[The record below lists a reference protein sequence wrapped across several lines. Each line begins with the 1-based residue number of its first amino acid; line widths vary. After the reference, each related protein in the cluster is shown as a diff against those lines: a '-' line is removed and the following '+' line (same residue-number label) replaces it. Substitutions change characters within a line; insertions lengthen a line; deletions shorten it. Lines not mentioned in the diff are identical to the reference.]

1 MSRKFYALF
10 LVICLI
16 VLGMYSS
23 YKYGIHHAMTE
34 SVVSVYLDGKVTIFL
49 DGDTYIHQAF

>member
-1 MSRKFYALF
+1 MSRKIYVCVLVLCLFALCAF
-10 LVICLI
+10 S
-16 VLGMYSS
+16 GYR
-23 YKYGIHHAMTE
+23 YGIHHAMTE